1 MEENR
6 ADETIREE
14 AKEAQ
19 ESKSEEQAAD
29 EAKDEAKTKEQAADE
44 AKQGKKKAESKSLEG
59 AIEAILF
66 SVGDSVEIAKL
77 SEVLEKDKKKIREI
91 LTKMQ
96 EKYES
101 EERGIRIMLLEDA
114 VQLCTKPEYYQQLI
128 KVVQKQK
135 AYTLTDT
142 VMETL
147 SIIAYKQP
155 VTKAE
160 MEKIRGVSCD
170 HAVNRLLEFGL
181 IRELGRLN
189 APGRPLLFGTT
200 EEFLRIFG
208 VSSTDNLPVLN
219 TVQIEEFKKEAE
231 EEIAL
236 SAETLEV

>member
-1 MEENR
+1 MEENKTE
-6 ADETIREE
+6 ETRE
-14 AKEAQ
+14 KEKL
-19 ESKSEEQAAD
+19 EGSKTEDQPVEEITA
-29 EAKDEAKTKEQAADE
+29 EETVSKEKTAE
-44 AKQGKKKAESKSLEG
+44 KAEPDEKPKAKSLEG

-66 SVGDSVEIAKL
+66 SVGDSVEINKL
-77 SEVLEKDKKKIREI
+77 SEVLETDKKQIREI
-91 LTKMQ
+91 LTHMQ

-101 EERGIRIMLLEDA
+101 EERGIRIMLLENS

-135 AYTLTDT
+135 SYTLTDT

-170 HAVNRLLEFGL
+170 HAVNKLLEFGL

-236 SAETLEV
+236 SSETVEV

>member
-29 EAKDEAKTKEQAADE
+29 EAKAEGQRADE
-44 AKQGKKKAESKSLEG
+44 VKQGKKKAESKSLEG

-77 SEVLEKDKKKIREI
+77 SEVLETDKKKIREI
-91 LTKMQ
+91 LTRMQ

>member
-1 MEENR
+1 MEENK
-6 ADETIREE
+6 TEE
-14 AKEAQ
+14 KLK
-19 ESKSEEQAAD
+19 ESKAEEQLVEEITA
-29 EAKDEAKTKEQAADE
+29 EETVPKEKRAE
-44 AKQGKKKAESKSLEG
+44 KAETDEKAKAKSLEG

-66 SVGDSVEIAKL
+66 SVGDSVEINKL
-77 SEVLEKDKKKIREI
+77 SEVLETDKKQIREI
-91 LTKMQ
+91 LTHMQ

-101 EERGIRIMLLEDA
+101 EERGIRIMLLENS

-135 AYTLTDT
+135 SYTLTDT

-170 HAVNRLLEFGL
+170 HAVNKLLEFGL

-208 VSSTDNLPVLN
+208 VSSMDNLPVLN

-236 SAETLEV
+236 SSETVEV

>member
-1 MEENR
+1 MEENK
-6 ADETIREE
+6 TEE
-14 AKEAQ
+14 KLK
-19 ESKSEEQAAD
+19 ESKAEEQLVEEITA
-29 EAKDEAKTKEQAADE
+29 EETVPKEKTAE
-44 AKQGKKKAESKSLEG
+44 KAETDEKANAKSLEG

-66 SVGDSVEIAKL
+66 SVGDSVEINKL
-77 SEVLEKDKKKIREI
+77 SEVLETGKKQIREI
-91 LTKMQ
+91 LTHMQ
-96 EKYES
+96 KKYES
-101 EERGIRIMLLEDA
+101 EERGIRILLLENS

-135 AYTLTDT
+135 SYTLTDT

-170 HAVNRLLEFGL
+170 HAVNKLLEFGL

-236 SAETLEV
+236 SSETVEV

>member
-44 AKQGKKKAESKSLEG
+44 AKQGKKMAESKSLEG

-77 SEVLEKDKKKIREI
+77 SEVLETDKKKIREI

>member
-6 ADETIREE
+6 LDETIKEE
-14 AKEAQ
+14 KKVQ
-19 ESKSEEQAAD
+19 ESKAEEQAGD
-29 EAKDEAKTKEQAADE
+29 VAKKKKTKI
-44 AKQGKKKAESKSLEG
+44 ESKSLEG

-77 SEVLEKDKKKIREI
+77 SEVLETDKKKIRKI

-101 EERGIRIMLLEDA
+101 EDRGIRIMLLEDA

-236 SAETLEV
+236 SSETLEV

>member
-1 MEENR
+1 MEENK
-6 ADETIREE
+6 TEE
-14 AKEAQ
+14 KLK
-19 ESKSEEQAAD
+19 ESKAEEQLVEEITA
-29 EAKDEAKTKEQAADE
+29 EETVPKEKRAE
-44 AKQGKKKAESKSLEG
+44 KAETDEKAKAKSLEG

-66 SVGDSVEIAKL
+66 SVGDSVEINKL
-77 SEVLEKDKKKIREI
+77 SEVLETDKKQIREI
-91 LTKMQ
+91 IAHMQ

-101 EERGIRIMLLEDA
+101 EERGIRIMLLENS

-135 AYTLTDT
+135 SYTLTDT

-170 HAVNRLLEFGL
+170 HAVNKLLEFGL

-236 SAETLEV
+236 SSETVEV

>member
-1 MEENR
+1 MEENKTE
-6 ADETIREE
+6 ETRV
-14 AKEAQ
+14 KEKLE
-19 ESKSEEQAAD
+19 ESKTEDQPVEEITA
-29 EAKDEAKTKEQAADE
+29 EETVSKEKTAE
-44 AKQGKKKAESKSLEG
+44 KAEPDEKVKAKSLEG

-66 SVGDSVEIAKL
+66 SVGDSVEINKL
-77 SEVLEKDKKKIREI
+77 SEVLETDKKQIREI
-91 LTKMQ
+91 LTHMQ

-101 EERGIRIMLLEDA
+101 EERGIRIMLLENS

-135 AYTLTDT
+135 SYTLTDT

-170 HAVNRLLEFGL
+170 HAVNKLLEFGL

-236 SAETLEV
+236 SSETVEV

>member
-77 SEVLEKDKKKIREI
+77 SEVLETDKKKIRES

>member
-1 MEENR
+1 MEENK
-6 ADETIREE
+6 TEE
-14 AKEAQ
+14 KLK
-19 ESKSEEQAAD
+19 ESKAEEQPVEENTA
-29 EAKDEAKTKEQAADE
+29 EETVPKEKRAE
-44 AKQGKKKAESKSLEG
+44 KAETDEKANAKNLEG

-66 SVGDSVEIAKL
+66 SVGDSVEINKL
-77 SEVLEKDKKKIREI
+77 SEVLETDKKQIREI
-91 LTKMQ
+91 LTHMQ

-101 EERGIRIMLLEDA
+101 EERGIRILLLENS

-135 AYTLTDT
+135 SYTLTDT

-170 HAVNRLLEFGL
+170 HAVNKLLEFGL

-236 SAETLEV
+236 SSETVEV

>member
-1 MEENR
+1 MEE
-6 ADETIREE
+6 
-14 AKEAQ
+14 
-19 ESKSEEQAAD
+19 
-29 EAKDEAKTKEQAADE
+29 
-44 AKQGKKKAESKSLEG
+44 KKLEG

-66 SVGDSVEIAKL
+66 SVGDSVEMGKL
-77 SEVLEKDKKKIREI
+77 AEALEVDKKQIRDAI
-91 LTKMQ
+91 ANMQ
-96 EKYES
+96 EKYEA
-101 EERGIRIMLLEDA
+101 EDRGIRIMALEDA

-128 KVVQKQK
+128 RVVQKQK
-135 AYTLTDT
+135 SYTLTDT

-208 VSSTDNLPVLN
+208 VNSTDNLPVLN

-231 EEIAL
+231 EEIANA
-236 SAETLEV
+236 SETVEV

>member
-44 AKQGKKKAESKSLEG
+44 AKQGKKMAESKSLEG

-77 SEVLEKDKKKIREI
+77 SEVLETDKKKIREI
-91 LTKMQ
+91 LTRMQ

-101 EERGIRIMLLEDA
+101 EERGIRIMFLEDA

>member
-6 ADETIREE
+6 TDERI
-14 AKEAQ
+14 
-19 ESKSEEQAAD
+19 SEEI
-29 EAKDEAKTKEQAADE
+29 KEE
-44 AKQGKKKAESKSLEG
+44 TSEEVKEETNEEIIEETTEEIKEESTSLEG

-77 SEVLEKDKKKIREI
+77 SEALETDKKKIREI
-91 LTKMQ
+91 LSKMQ

-101 EERGIRIMLLEDA
+101 QERGIRIMLLEDA

-135 AYTLTDT
+135 TYTLTDT
-142 VMETL
+142 VLETL

-236 SAETLEV
+236 SSETVEV

>member
-19 ESKSEEQAAD
+19 ESKFEEQAA
-29 EAKDEAKTKEQAADE
+29 DEAKTKEQAADE
-44 AKQGKKKAESKSLEG
+44 AKQGKKMAESKSLEG

-77 SEVLEKDKKKIREI
+77 SEVLETDKKKIREI
-91 LTKMQ
+91 LTRMQ

>member
-1 MEENR
+1 MEENK
-6 ADETIREE
+6 TEE
-14 AKEAQ
+14 KLK
-19 ESKSEEQAAD
+19 ESKAEEQLVEEITA
-29 EAKDEAKTKEQAADE
+29 EETVPKEKRAE
-44 AKQGKKKAESKSLEG
+44 KAETDEKAKAKSLEG

-66 SVGDSVEIAKL
+66 SVGDSVEINKL
-77 SEVLEKDKKKIREI
+77 SEVLETDKKQIREI
-91 LTKMQ
+91 LTHMQ

-101 EERGIRIMLLEDA
+101 EERGIRIMLLENS

-135 AYTLTDT
+135 SYTLTDT

-170 HAVNRLLEFGL
+170 HAVNKLLEFGL

-236 SAETLEV
+236 SSETVEV

>member
-1 MEENR
+1 MEENK
-6 ADETIREE
+6 TEE
-14 AKEAQ
+14 KLK
-19 ESKSEEQAAD
+19 ESKAEEQLVEEITA
-29 EAKDEAKTKEQAADE
+29 EETVPKEKTAE
-44 AKQGKKKAESKSLEG
+44 KAETDEKPNAKSLEG

-66 SVGDSVEIAKL
+66 SVGDSVEINKL
-77 SEVLEKDKKKIREI
+77 SEVLETDKKQIREI
-91 LTKMQ
+91 LTHMQ

-101 EERGIRIMLLEDA
+101 EERGIRIMLLENS

-135 AYTLTDT
+135 SYTLTDT

-170 HAVNRLLEFGL
+170 HAVNKLLEFGL

-236 SAETLEV
+236 SSETVEV

>member
-1 MEENR
+1 MEENK
-6 ADETIREE
+6 AEETIREE
-14 AKEAQ
+14 KAAEANKE
-19 ESKSEEQAAD
+19 E
-29 EAKDEAKTKEQAADE
+29 
-44 AKQGKKKAESKSLEG
+44 GKSLEG

-66 SVGDSVEIAKL
+66 SVGDSVEISKL
-77 SEVLEKDKKKIREI
+77 SEVLETDKKQIREI

-101 EERGIRIMLLEDA
+101 KERGIRIMLLEDA

-170 HAVNRLLEFGL
+170 HAVNKLLEFGL

-236 SAETLEV
+236 SSETVEV

>member
-77 SEVLEKDKKKIREI
+77 SEVLETDKKKIRES

-128 KVVQKQK
+128 KVVQKHK

>member
-44 AKQGKKKAESKSLEG
+44 AKQGKKMAESKSLEG

-77 SEVLEKDKKKIREI
+77 SEVLETDKKKIREI
-91 LTKMQ
+91 LTRMQ

>member
-1 MEENR
+1 MEENK
-6 ADETIREE
+6 TEE
-14 AKEAQ
+14 KLK
-19 ESKSEEQAAD
+19 ESKAEEQLVEEITA
-29 EAKDEAKTKEQAADE
+29 EETVPKEKTAE
-44 AKQGKKKAESKSLEG
+44 KAETDEKEKAKSLEG

-66 SVGDSVEIAKL
+66 SVGDSVEINKL
-77 SEVLEKDKKKIREI
+77 SEVLETDKKQIREI
-91 LTKMQ
+91 LTHMQ

-101 EERGIRIMLLEDA
+101 EERGIRIMLLENS

-135 AYTLTDT
+135 SYTLTDT

-170 HAVNRLLEFGL
+170 HAVNKLLEFGL

-236 SAETLEV
+236 SSETVEV